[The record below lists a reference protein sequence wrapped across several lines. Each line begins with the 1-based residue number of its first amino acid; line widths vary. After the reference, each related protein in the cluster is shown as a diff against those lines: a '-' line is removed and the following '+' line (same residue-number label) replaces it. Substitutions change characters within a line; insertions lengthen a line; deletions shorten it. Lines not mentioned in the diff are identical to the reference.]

1 MINMTYINAEMEL
14 VTFAAEDVLATSNET
29 ETEAVVTTTKKPGA
43 DTQLP
48 CDEWE

>member
-1 MINMTYINAEMEL
+1 MTYMNAELEL
-14 VTFAAEDVLATSNET
+14 VKFAAEDVLATSNET
-29 ETEAVVTTTKKPGA
+29 ETTEAVVTTTKKPGA